1 MDEAALEDLTMAWFG
16 DLGYQTAFGPDILDE
31 RGDVTEVILW
41 KRFEAALG
49 RINPGVPAPL
59 LNQAIR
65 QFKRSLTEEVD
76 QIRCNRQFQT
86 MLIEGIPIQQRE
98 GASTKTV
105 IVRLVDRHNP
115 DANDW
120 LAVNQVEVWNE
131 SNHRIPDIVVY
142 LNGLPISVFELKT
155 FANEEVYLVNGF
167 KQLQTYKK
175 EIPQL
180 FLTNE
185 ILVASNGQFA
195 RIGSLTAGW
204 DRFMPWRVLEGP
216 EDAPER
222 YTMELETMLY
232 DLFNHEHLL
241 EYIHDYILFLDQR
254 SSPAKIIAGYH
265 QSHAARSAFSR
276 TLEEVEKDGRGKIGV
291 VWHTQGSGKSLTMAF
306 LTGLIVRDTERLQ
319 NPTVLVITDRKDLD
333 GQLFGTFGA
342 AREFLRQEPER
353 IENKDDLIAR
363 LSGRQYGGIIFSTI
377 QKFLPKV
384 KGELMGV
391 LSDRSNI
398 IVIADEAHRS
408 QYDFLDGFA
417 ANLNE
422 AFPNA
427 SFIGFTGTPIAFE
440 DRDTRGVFGEDISI
454 YDLKQSILDRS
465 TVNIYLE
472 QRRIPLITTEESK
485 LIDEAFEAATEGEEE
500 AITERAKRR
509 WTRLE
514 AAFGAEKR
522 LEAIVEHMIP
532 HIEERRESMPDGKVM
547 IVCATRRIC
556 VRLHDM
562 IREERPDWYSE
573 RDDEGE
579 MKVIMTGSAADSDGW
594 GEHIRNATRRSQL
607 ANRFR
612 DPESDFRVAIVC
624 DMWLTGFDAPSLST
638 MYIDKPM
645 KGHGLMQALARVNR
659 AFKDK
664 SGGYVVDYFGL
675 QKKIAEAV
683 EQYTARKGRGEVVID
698 ADTAE
703 SLLKEKHEV
712 VTTMFHGIDYSGYWE
727 REPLEMERLRKL
739 MLERINTLQTRDIQA
754 SQRRFGQAMSDLN
767 RAYNLAKTSDYAR
780 KVRGDVKLFQA
791 LHGYINHRKPE
802 ELKDPELLDTAIQQI
817 LDQSVAPTGL
827 SDILGISD
835 ARSIFDAE
843 FVAHI
848 QGIEQK
854 NLAQAA
860 LEELLR
866 GEIKNLKKK
875 NTVRSRR
882 FSEMLE
888 ATLQRYRDGDNE
900 DIQRVIDELLEVV
913 KSINEAEKRG
923 EDMGLSEPEYAFFEA
938 LETDVESVR
947 ELGDDVLCEIAKELT
962 VAIRE
967 NITID
972 WDVSTKKQAQLRLL
986 LRDILDKFGYPRSE
1000 QEEAVKIVL
1009 EQAKLSAEIQTEEE

>member
-1 MDEAALEDLTMAWFG
+1 MDEAALEDLAMAWLG
-16 DLGYQTAFGPDILDE
+16 ELGYETAHGPDIIDE
-31 RGDVTEVILW
+31 RGSLQEVILW
-41 KRFEAALG
+41 GRFEEALE
-49 RINPGVPAPL
+49 RINS
-59 LNQAIR
+59 QASNVALSQAVR
-65 QFKRSLTEEVD
+65 QFRRRLSEEGSIV
-76 QIRCNRQFQT
+76 RCNREFQR
-86 MLIEGIPIQQRE
+86 MLIEGIPIEQRE
-98 GASTKTV
+98 GGSSRTV
-105 IVRLVDRHNP
+105 IVRLVDRDNVEV
-115 DANDW
+115 NDW
-120 LAVNQVEVWNE
+120 LAVNQVEVWHDR
-131 SNHRIPDIVVY
+131 NHRIPDIVVY

-185 ILVASNGQFA
+185 VLVASNGEFA
-195 RIGSLTAGW
+195 RFGSLTAGW
-204 DRFMPWRVLEGP
+204 DRYMPWRVLEGP
-216 EDAPER
+216 DDAPER
-222 YTMELETMLY
+222 YTMELKTMLY
-232 DLFNHEHLL
+232 ELFERAHLL
-241 EYIHDYILFLDQR
+241 EYIHDYVLFLDQR
-254 SSPAKIIAGYH
+254 AAPVKIIAGYH
-265 QSHAARSAFSR
+265 QSHAARHAFER
-276 TLEEVEKDGRGKIGV
+276 TLEEVSREGRGRIGV

-306 LTGLIVRDTERLQ
+306 LTGLITRETEYLR
-319 NPTVLVITDRKDLD
+319 NPTVIVITDRKDLD
-333 GQLFGTFGA
+333 GQLFGTFGSA
-342 AREFLRQEPER
+342 QEFLRQEPVR
-353 IENKDDLIAR
+353 IEDKDDLVAT

-384 KGELMGV
+384 KGEPMGV
-391 LSDRSNI
+391 LSERDNI

-417 ANLNE
+417 AHLND

-440 DRDTRGVFGEDISI
+440 DRNTRDVFGGDISV

-465 TVNIYLE
+465 TVNIFLE
-472 QRRIPLITTEESK
+472 QKRVPLVTTEESR
-485 LIDEAFEAATEGEEE
+485 LIDEAFETATEGEEE

-532 HIEERRESMPDGKVM
+532 HIEERRESMPNGKVM
-547 IVCATRRIC
+547 VVCATRRIC

-562 IREERPDWYSE
+562 IQERRSEWYAE

-579 MKVIMTGSAADSDGW
+579 MKVIMTGSAADSAEW
-594 GEHIRNATRRSQL
+594 GEHIRNSTRRSQL
-607 ANRFR
+607 AERFR

-675 QKKIAEAV
+675 RARIAEAV
-683 EQYTARKGRGEVVID
+683 EQYTARKGRGQVVVD
-698 ADTAE
+698 ADVAE
-703 SLLKEKHEV
+703 KLLEEAHEV
-712 VTTMFHGIDYSGYWE
+712 VYSMFHGIDFAGYWQA
-727 REPLEMERLRKL
+727 EPLEMERLRIA
-739 MLERINTLQTRDIQA
+739 MLERINILVERDLQA
-754 SQRRFGQAMSDLN
+754 SQRRFGQGMAQLN
-767 RAYNLAKTSDYAR
+767 KAYNLAKTSDYAR
-780 KVRGDVKLFQA
+780 TVRGDIKLFQS

-802 ELKDPELLDTAIQQI
+802 DLKDPELLDSAIQQI
-817 LDQSVAPTGL
+817 LDESVAPTGL
-827 SDILGISD
+827 SDIIGISE
-835 ARSIFDAE
+835 ARSIFDSD

-860 LEELLR
+860 LEQLLR
-866 GEIKNLKKK
+866 GEIKVLKKRDM
-875 NTVRSRR
+875 VQSRH

-888 ATLQRYRDGDNE
+888 ATLKRYRDGDNE
-900 DIQRVIDELLEVV
+900 DVQRVIDELLSLGVE
-913 KSINEAEKRG
+913 IREAEQRG
-923 EDMGLSEPEYAFFEA
+923 EDLGLSHQEHAFFNA
-938 LETDVESVR
+938 LETDAKSVR
-947 ELGDDVLCEIAKELT
+947 ELGEDVLCQIAKALT
-962 VAIRE
+962 QVIKD

-972 WDVSTKKQAQLRLL
+972 WSVSERKQAELRLL
-986 LRDILDKFGYPRSE
+986 LRDILDEFGYPRSE
-1000 QEEAVKIVL
+1000 QESAVRTVL
-1009 EQAKLSAEIQTEEE
+1009 EQAKLNAINQP

>member
-1 MDEAALEDLTMAWFG
+1 MDEAALENLTMAWF
-16 DLGYQTAFGPDILDE
+16 DNLGYQTAHGKDIIHE
-31 RGDVTEVILW
+31 RGDTSEVILW
-41 KRFEAALG
+41 KRFGDALE
-49 RINPGVPAPL
+49 RINPGVPGLL
-59 LNQAIR
+59 LNHAIR
-65 QFKRSLTEEVD
+65 QFKRSLTEEAD
-76 QIRCNRQFQT
+76 QIRCNRQFQN

-98 GASTKTV
+98 GSSTKTV
-105 IVRLVDRHNP
+105 IVKLVDRYNV

-120 LAVNQVEVWNE
+120 LVVNQVEVWNE
-131 SNHRIPDIVVY
+131 GNQRFPDIVVY

-185 ILVASNGQFA
+185 ILVTSNGKFA
-195 RIGSLTAGW
+195 RFGSLTAGW
-204 DRFMPWRVLEGP
+204 DRFMPWRDMNDTKENY
-216 EDAPER
+216 ED
-222 YTMELETMLY
+222 ELETMLY
-232 DLFNHEHLL
+232 DLFNREHLI
-241 EYIHDYILFLDQR
+241 EYIHDYILFLDPR

-265 QSHAARSAFSR
+265 QSHAASSAFSR

-353 IENKDDLIAR
+353 IENKNDLIAR
-363 LSGRQYGGIIFSTI
+363 LSGRRYGGIIFSTI

-384 KGELMGV
+384 KGESMGV
-391 LSDRSNI
+391 LSERSNI
-398 IVIADEAHRS
+398 VVIADEAHRS

-417 ANLNE
+417 ANLNI

-427 SFIGFTGTPIAFE
+427 SFIGFTGTPISFE
-440 DRDTRGVFGEDISI
+440 DRNTREVFGEDISI

-472 QRRIPLITTEESK
+472 KRRIPLVTTEESK

-522 LEAIVEHMIP
+522 LKAIIEHMIP
-532 HIEERRESMPDGKVM
+532 HIEERRSPPAGMINGKVM

-556 VRLHDM
+556 VKLHDM

-573 RDDEGE
+573 KDNEGQI
-579 MKVIMTGSAADSDGW
+579 KVIMTGSASDSNSW
-594 GEHIRNATRRSQL
+594 GEHIRNATRRGQL
-607 ANRFR
+607 ANLFR
-612 DPESDFRVAIVC
+612 DPESGFRVAIVC

-683 EQYTARKGRGEVVID
+683 EQYTASKGRGQVIID

-712 VTTMFHGIDYSGYWE
+712 VTSMFHSIDFSKYWDS
-727 REPLEMERLRKL
+727 EPLKMNELKKQ
-739 MLERINTLQTRDIQA
+739 MLERINTLQIRDIQA
-754 SQRRFGQAMSDLN
+754 SQRRFGQEMSNLN

-780 KVRGDVKLFQA
+780 KVRGDVRLFQS
-791 LHGYINHRKPE
+791 LQGHINHRKPE

-827 SDILGISD
+827 SDILGITD
-835 ARSIFDAE
+835 TRSIFDAD

-860 LEELLR
+860 LEELLH
-866 GEIKNLKKK
+866 GQIKNLKKR
-875 NTVRSRR
+875 NAVRSKR

-900 DIQRVIDELLEVV
+900 DVQRVIDELLDVL
-913 KSINEAEKRG
+913 KSINEAEERG
-923 EDMGLSEPEYAFFEA
+923 ENMGLSEPEYAFFEA

-947 ELGDDVLCEIAKELT
+947 QLGDEVLCEIAKELT

-967 NITID
+967 NTTID
-972 WDVSTKKQAQLRLL
+972 WSLSKRKQANMRLL
-986 LRDILDKFGYPRSE
+986 LRDILDNFGYPRSE
-1000 QEEAVKIVL
+1000 QEEAVKVVL
-1009 EQAKLSAEIQTEEE
+1009 EQAKLASEVQTSGL

>member
-1 MDEAALEDLTMAWFG
+1 MDEAALENLAMAWFG
-16 DLGYQTAFGPDILDE
+16 DLGYRTAFGPDILDE
-31 RGDVTEVILW
+31 RGSKQEVILW
-41 KRFEAALG
+41 KRLEEALV
-49 RINPGVPAPL
+49 RVNPGVSQVI

-65 QFKRSLTEEVD
+65 QFRRALSEEAD
-76 QIRCNRQFQT
+76 TIRCNRQFQS
-86 MLIEGIPIQQRE
+86 MLIEGIPIKTRD
-98 GASTKTV
+98 GSKTRTV
-105 IVRLVDRHNP
+105 IVRLVDRHNVE
-115 DANDW
+115 ANDW
-120 LAVNQVEVWNE
+120 LAVNQVEIWNE
-131 SNHRIPDIVVY
+131 RNHRIPDIVVY
-142 LNGLPISVFELKT
+142 LNGLPVSVFELKT
-155 FANEEVYLVNGF
+155 FANEDVYLVNGF

-180 FLTNE
+180 FRTNE
-185 ILVASNGQFA
+185 ILVASNGKYA
-195 RIGSLTAGW
+195 RFGSLTAGW
-204 DRFMPWRVLEGP
+204 DRFMPWRILEGP

-232 DLFNHEHLL
+232 DLYQKEHLL

-254 SSPAKIIAGYH
+254 ASPVKIIAGYH
-265 QSHAARSAFSR
+265 QSHAARNAFQR

-319 NPTVLVITDRKDLD
+319 NPTVLVITDRRDLD
-333 GQLFGTFGA
+333 SQLFGTFGS
-342 AREFLRQEPER
+342 AREFLRQKPKK
-353 IENKDDLIAR
+353 IENKDHLISS
-363 LSGRQYGGIIFSTI
+363 LSSRQYGGIIFSTI

-384 KGELMGV
+384 KGEPMGV

-417 ANLNE
+417 AHLND

-440 DRDTRGVFGEDISI
+440 DRDTRGVFGDDISI
-454 YDLKQSILDRS
+454 YDLKQSILDKS
-465 TVNIYLE
+465 TVNIFLE
-472 QRRIPLITTEESK
+472 QRRIPLVTTEESK

-522 LEAIVEHMIP
+522 LQAIVEHMIP
-532 HIEERRESMPDGKVM
+532 HIEERRSPPAGMPNGKVM

-562 IREERPDWYSE
+562 ICEQRPQWYAE

-579 MKVIMTGSAADSDGW
+579 MKVIMTGSAADSAEW
-594 GEHIRNATRRSQL
+594 GEHIRNSTRRSQL

-675 QKKIAEAV
+675 RARIAEAV
-683 EQYTARKGRGEVVID
+683 EQYTARKGRGDVVVDSDI
-698 ADTAE
+698 AE
-703 SLLKEKHEV
+703 KLLEEAHEV
-712 VTTMFHGIDYSGYWE
+712 VVSMFHGIKFSTYWDC
-727 REPLEMERLRKL
+727 EPLEMERMRKT
-739 MLERINTLQTRDIQA
+739 MLERINTLQARDIQA
-754 SQRRFGQAMSDLN
+754 SQRRFGQAMAKLN
-767 RAYNLAKTSDYAR
+767 KAYNLAKTSDYAR
-780 KVRGDVKLFQA
+780 KVRGDIKLFQS

-802 ELKDPELLDTAIQQI
+802 ELKDPELLDSAIQQI
-817 LDQSVAPTGL
+817 LDHSVAPTGL
-827 SDILGISD
+827 SDIIGISS
-835 ARSIFDAE
+835 ARSIFDAD

-866 GEIKNLKKK
+866 GEIKTLKTR
-875 NTVRSRR
+875 NMVRSRK

-888 ATLQRYRDGDNE
+888 GTLKRYRDGDNE
-900 DIQRVIDELLEVV
+900 DVQRVIDELLSLGVE
-913 KSINEAEKRG
+913 IREAEKRG
-923 EDMGLSEPEYAFFEA
+923 EDLGLTEPEHAFFEA
-938 LETDVESVR
+938 LETDSASVR
-947 ELGDDVLCEIAKELT
+947 ELGDDILCQIAKELT
-962 VAIRE
+962 QAIKD
-967 NITID
+967 NMTID
-972 WDVSTKKQAQLRLL
+972 WSISERKQAELRLY

-1000 QEEAVKIVL
+1000 QEDAVRTVM
-1009 EQAKLSAEIQTEEE
+1009 EQAKLTASKV